1 MCVSHRSVWFD
12 LGRPW
17 SHFLERVT
25 VISHSLELLLLQ
37 QEAQQSSPPLCF
49 PLSFLFPVCVGGRSG
64 RQRCTCSVQLKT
76 VYTPPLSL
84 VVLQE
89 TAASCD
95 AELLSSL
102 LKAGLLVGCVSS
114 ALYPWLSSHLLSHQQ
129 EGGWDVERAAAELLA
144 AGHGP
149 EAGSLLLA
157 HRGTHP
163 AQFTF
168 NSALAVLKKWL

>member
-1 MCVSHRSVWFD
+1 M
-12 LGRPW
+12 
-17 SHFLERVT
+17 
-25 VISHSLELLLLQ
+25 
-37 QEAQQSSPPLCF
+37 
-49 PLSFLFPVCVGGRSG
+49 
-64 RQRCTCSVQLKT
+64 
-76 VYTPPLSL
+76 
-84 VVLQE
+84 
-89 TAASCD
+89 AASCN

-102 LKAGLLVGCVSS
+102 LDAGLLVGCVPT
-114 ALYPWLSSHLLSHQQ
+114 ALYPSLSSHLLSHQQ
-129 EGGWDVERAAAELLA
+129 EGGWDVERAAAQLLA